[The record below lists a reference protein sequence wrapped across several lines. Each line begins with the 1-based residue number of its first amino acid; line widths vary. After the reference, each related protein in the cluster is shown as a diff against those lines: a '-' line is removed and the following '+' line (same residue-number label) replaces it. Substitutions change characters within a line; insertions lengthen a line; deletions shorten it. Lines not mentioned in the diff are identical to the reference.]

1 MSQFRQASGDQ
12 DHAESTGGFKMSL
25 LFKKLG
31 IAAAI
36 AIGINSMALAASEDL
51 IAAAKK
57 EGVIAIYAATDL
69 SQAQALL
76 DAFTRKYPGI
86 RIDYNDIGT
95 NGVYNRIISEAAAG
109 QVGGD
114 LVWTSAMDQTVKL
127 AADGY
132 LASYASTEIG
142 ALPSWAV
149 YDKTVYATTLEPIGM
164 IYNKVAL
171 KEDEVPRT
179 RAALIEFLGKAN
191 VAGKVATFDP
201 EKSGVGFMIQTNDSK
216 QRSDYWDLVSAF
228 GTAKGK
234 TYSSTGSMRET
245 VVSGENVIA
254 FNLIGSYALDWV
266 KSASNLGVAFG
277 QDYTPAFSRVAA
289 VIKNAPHPNASQ
301 LFLDFMLSQEGQNAI
316 ASKGM
321 PSLRMDV
328 DQGYNINTINE
339 LVGGNLKPIALDD
352 SRLEFMDPMKR
363 LDFLKKW
370 RGSVKS

>member
-1 MSQFRQASGDQ
+1 
-12 DHAESTGGFKMSL
+12 MSL
-25 LFKKLG
+25 LFRKLSL
-31 IAAAI
+31 AAAI
-36 AIGINSMALAASEDL
+36 SVGINGAALAASDDL

-57 EGVIAIYAATDL
+57 EGVISIYAATDL
-69 SQAQALL
+69 TQAQALL
-76 DAFTRKYPGI
+76 DAFTKKYPGI
-86 RIDYNDIGT
+86 RVDYNDIGT
-95 NGVYNRIISEAAAG
+95 NGVYNRVISEAAAG

-127 AADGY
+127 AVDGY
-132 LASYASTEIG
+132 LVSYSSPEIG

-164 IYNKVAL
+164 IYNKLAL
-171 KEDEVPRT
+171 PEAEVPRT
-179 RAALIEFLGKAN
+179 RAALIEFLGKKD
-191 VAGKVATFDP
+191 VTGKVATFDP

-216 QRSDYWDLVSAF
+216 QRNDYWDLVGAF

-289 VIKNAPHPNASQ
+289 IMKNAPHPNSAQ

-321 PSLRMDV
+321 PSLRTDV
-328 DQGYNINTINE
+328 DQGYNLNTINE

-352 SRLEFMDPMKR
+352 SRLEFMDPTKR
-363 LDFLKKW
+363 LEFLKKW

>member
-1 MSQFRQASGDQ
+1 
-12 DHAESTGGFKMSL
+12 MSL
-25 LFKKLG
+25 LFRKLG
-31 IAAAI
+31 IAATI
-36 AIGINSMALAASEDL
+36 AISINGAASAASDDVV
-51 IAAAKK
+51 AAATK
-57 EGVIAIYAATDL
+57 EGVISIYAATDL

-76 DAFTRKYPGI
+76 DAFTKKYPGI

-132 LASYASTEIG
+132 LASYASAEIG

-164 IYNKVAL
+164 IYNKLAL
-171 KEDEVPRT
+171 KEDDVPRT
-179 RAALIEFLGKAN
+179 RAALIEFLGKAD
-191 VAGKVATFDP
+191 VAGKIATFDP

-266 KSASNLGVAFG
+266 KSTSNLGVAFG

-321 PSLRMDV
+321 PSLRTDV
-328 DQGYNINTINE
+328 DQGYNLNTINA

-352 SRLEFMDPMKR
+352 SRLEFMDPAKR